1 MEQELRKLNQKIS
14 SSEDVVYVNGKN
26 KVIAKEIL
34 SSHNDHRIVMALSIL
49 ATISENVVEID
60 QVEAINKSY
69 PKFFDDLRKCGIRVE
84 LYD

>member
-1 MEQELRKLNQKIS
+1 
-14 SSEDVVYVNGKN
+14 
-26 KVIAKEIL
+26 
-34 SSHNDHRIVMALSIL
+34 MALSIL